1 MKFKFSL
8 LFLFFTMITF
18 AQKATITGTISD
30 KDLNNEALPFAN
42 IVLKGSATG
51 TTTDLQGKYKLSV
64 PSGIHIL
71 VFSFL
76 GYETKEVK
84 ITIHAGETKEI
95 NETLGSGSV
104 TMEDVVVKAT
114 VSREK
119 ETALL
124 LEQKNAVEMKQV
136 IGAQEMSRKGI
147 SDAQAAITKISGI
160 SKQEGVKNVFVR
172 GLGDRYNSTSLNGFP
187 IPSEDPEYKNISL
200 DFFGTDIIK
209 NISVN
214 KVFNSSK
221 ISDVGGA
228 NIDISSK
235 ELNTSSV
242 FSLDLSTGSNTRVLG
257 TDFKQQTGVDY
268 WGISN
273 TINPGLTNQKYNF
286 PNKLTPITNQSP
298 YNHSFGLTVGKKIRF
313 GENSF
318 TAFLVGSH
326 STDFN
331 YTKQFLKNTTTT
343 GVIFRDQVGDKFSRS
358 INQLG
363 LLNLSLKLNKYRF
376 DYNGMIIHN
385 NNQYYSKFYGVDN
398 DKFQGGIDDKGLMIR
413 QQNNDNLLIVNQLLT
428 QFQLGKNTNFNAG
441 LSYNIT
447 SGKEPDRKVNNLTQR
462 TETDFVFTGG
472 DGRQTRTFLN
482 LDETD
487 LNTKLEI
494 SHRLN
499 SKDTD
504 DKSSVLKLGYN
515 GRQVDDKFSATLY
528 NFRAISGLY
537 DENVNLDI
545 VYGKQNFIDGKS
557 TFDTNRD
564 QYSAQKNIHSG
575 YADLTYLITPKLTVN
590 MGASI
595 DYVNLAVQ
603 YNVNEG
609 GTTGKSTIK
618 NTFVLPNA
626 SLKWDASEKNS
637 FRLAS
642 SKTYTLPQ
650 AKEISPYIYI
660 DVNFNSQG
668 NKDLKYSENYNLD
681 AKWDFYISKSELFSL
696 TGFYKHIQNPIARVE
711 EGGSGGYLTYK
722 NISNVAKVLGAEI
735 EVRKN
740 ILETELH
747 HYDTK
752 LALGFNASYIYSKLT
767 LDVLNTPKKETQL
780 EGSSPFLVNFDLSST
795 FSKEEKSFTN
805 TLVLNYF
812 SDRIYTIGTLTYEDI
827 IEKGVLGLD
836 FISTSKINKHLAIKI
851 KARNLL
857 DPTYSL
863 SRRGIN
869 GGENVVLKSFQ
880 KGINFSLGLTY
891 DF

>member
-8 LFLFFTMITF
+8 LFLFFTIITL
-18 AQKATITGTISD
+18 AQKATITGTVSD

-42 IVLKGSATG
+42 VIVKGSSTG
-51 TTTDLQGKYKLSV
+51 TTTDLQGKYKLMI
-64 PSGIHIL
+64 PSGVHTLI
-71 VFSFL
+71 FSFL

-84 ITIHAGETKEI
+84 ITINPGEIKEI
-95 NETLGSGSV
+95 NQTLGSGSV

-147 SDAQAAITKISGI
+147 SDAQAAVTKISGI

-172 GLGDRYNSTSLNGFP
+172 GLGDRYNSTTLNGFP

-214 KVFNSSK
+214 KVFNATK
-221 ISDVGGA
+221 INDVGGA

-235 ELNTSSV
+235 ELNNSSV
-242 FSLDLSTGSNTRVLG
+242 LSLDLSTGSNTRVVG
-257 TDFKQQTGVDY
+257 TNFKQQSGVDY
-268 WGISN
+268 WGMSN
-273 TINPGLTNQKYNF
+273 VTNPGLTSQKYNF
-286 PNKLTPITNQSP
+286 PNLLNPTTNPSP
-298 YNHSFGLTVGKKIRF
+298 YNHSFGLTIGKKIRF

-331 YTKQFLKNTTTT
+331 YTKQFVKNTTTT
-343 GVIFRDQVGDKFSRS
+343 GTIFRDQIGDKFNRG

-376 DYNGMIIHN
+376 DYNGMVIHN
-385 NNQYYSKFYGVDN
+385 NNQYYSKFYGLDN
-398 DKFQGGIDDKGLMIR
+398 DKFQGGLDDKGLMIR

-428 QFQLGKNTNFNAG
+428 QFQLSKSTNLNAG

-447 SGKEPDRKVNNLTQR
+447 SGKEPDRRVNNLTQR
-462 TETDFVFTGG
+462 SEKDFVFTGG

-494 SHRLN
+494 LHKLN
-499 SKDTD
+499 FKNTD
-504 DKSSVLKLGYN
+504 DKISLVKFGYN
-515 GRQVDDKFSATLY
+515 GRQVDDKFTSTLY
-528 NFRAISGLY
+528 NFRAIPGIY
-537 DENVNLDI
+537 DENINLDI
-545 VYGKQNFIDGKS
+545 AYNKQNFIDGKI
-557 TFDTNRD
+557 TFDANRD
-564 QYSAQKNIHSG
+564 QYNAQKNIHSG
-575 YADLTYLITPKLTVN
+575 YADLTYLVNPKLTVN
-590 MGASI
+590 MGASV
-595 DYVNLAVQ
+595 DYVNLTVQ

-609 GTTGKSTIK
+609 GTIGKSTIK

-696 TGFYKHIQNPIARVE
+696 TGFYKHIENPIARVE

-722 NISNVAKVLGAEI
+722 NISKEAKVLGAEI
-735 EVRKN
+735 ELRKN
-740 ILETELH
+740 ILESQFNS
-747 HYDTK
+747 YDSK
-752 LALGFNASYIYSKLT
+752 LAFGINASYIYSKLT

-780 EGSSPFLVNFDLSST
+780 EGSSPFLINFDLSNT
-795 FSKEEKSFTN
+795 LSKDDKNFTN

-827 IEKGVLGLD
+827 IEKGVVGLD

-863 SRRGIN
+863 SRKGIS

>member
-8 LFLFFTMITF
+8 LFLFFTMITL
-18 AQKATITGTISD
+18 AQKATITGTVSD

-42 IVLKGSATG
+42 VLLKGTSTG
-51 TTTDLQGKYKLSV
+51 TTTDLQGRYNLIV
-64 PSGIHIL
+64 PSGMHTL

-84 ITIHAGETKEI
+84 ITVNTGEVKEI
-95 NETLGSGSV
+95 NQILGSGSV

-124 LEQKNAVEMKQV
+124 LEQKNAVEMKQI
-136 IGAQEMSRKGI
+136 IGAQEMGRKGI
-147 SDAQAAITKISGI
+147 SDAQAAVTKIAGI

-172 GLGDRYNSTSLNGFP
+172 GLGDRYNSTTLNGFP

-214 KVFNSSK
+214 KVFNSTK

-242 FSLDLSTGSNTRVLG
+242 VSLDLSTGSNTRVFN
-257 TDFKQQTGVDY
+257 TDFKQQSGVDY

-273 TINPGLTNQKYNF
+273 ITNPGLTSQKYNF
-286 PNKLTPITNQSP
+286 PNKLNPTTNHLP
-298 YNHSFGLTVGKKIRF
+298 YNHSLGLTIGKKIRF

-318 TAFLVGSH
+318 SAFLVGSH
-326 STDFN
+326 ATDFS
-331 YTKQFLKNTTTT
+331 YTKQFVKNTTTT
-343 GVIFRDQVGDKFSRS
+343 GVIFRDQVGDKFNRG

-363 LLNLSLKLNKYRF
+363 LLNLSLKLNKFRF
-376 DYNGMIIHN
+376 DYNGMAIHN
-385 NNQYYSKFYGVDN
+385 NNQYYSKFYGLDN
-398 DKFQGGIDDKGLMIR
+398 DKFQGGFDDKGLMIR
-413 QQNNDNLLIVNQLLT
+413 QQNNDNLLIVNQLLA
-428 QFQLGKNTNFNAG
+428 QFQLNKNTNFNAG
-441 LSYNIT
+441 VSYNIT
-447 SGKEPDRKVNNLTQR
+447 SGKEPDRRVNNLTQR
-462 TETDFVFTGG
+462 NEKDFIFTGG

-487 LNTKLEI
+487 LNTKLEV
-494 SHRLN
+494 SHKLN
-499 SKDTD
+499 NQNAN
-504 DKSSVLKLGYN
+504 DKTSFIKFGYN
-515 GRQVDDKFSATLY
+515 GRQVEDKFSATLY
-528 NFRAISGLY
+528 NFRAFSGIY
-537 DENVNLDI
+537 NENINLDDS
-545 VYGKQNFIDGKS
+545 YNKQNFIDGKV
-557 TFDTNRD
+557 TFDANKD
-564 QYSAQKNIHSG
+564 QYNAQKNIHSG
-575 YADLTYLITPKLTVN
+575 YGDLTYLVTPKLTIN

-609 GTTGKSTIK
+609 STIGKSTIK

-722 NISNVAKVLGAEI
+722 NIANVAKVLGAEV
-735 EVRKN
+735 ELRKN
-740 ILETELH
+740 ILESQFH
-747 HYDTK
+747 SYDAK
-752 LALGFNASYIYSKLT
+752 LALGLNASYIYSKLT

-795 FSKEEKSFTN
+795 LSKDDKNFTN
-805 TLVLNYF
+805 TFVLNYF

-851 KARNLL
+851 KTRNLL

-869 GGENVVLKSFQ
+869 GGENIVLKSFQ
-880 KGINFSLGLTY
+880 KGIHFSLGLTY